1 MAKEFKKWIDEFV
14 ENGADPAD
22 ITKWPSEA
30 GGGEGPAGGASF
42 QIINNNRQI
51 LTDKRY
57 RVDWSKFPDYVQKNY
72 GINPDLTLAE
82 IGGVGQYESQCIISI
97 PLVIGDGY
105 SNSNPNSLIFTD
117 LLSLRMSFATTE
129 TGIGRSGYL
138 GGLLDFTIYVP
149 NSKTLREAI
158 SLLPTETAV
167 TSTGPYAMLVLG
179 GITLTE
185 ITE

>member
-22 ITKWPSEA
+22 ITKWPNEA
-30 GGGEGPAGGASF
+30 GGGESPAGGASL
-42 QIINNNRQI
+42 QIICDNRQN
-51 LTDKRY
+51 LTTKRY
-57 RVDWSKFPDYVQKNY
+57 RVDWSKFPDYIQKNY

-82 IGGVGQYESQCIISI
+82 IGGVGQHESQCIMCF
-97 PLVIGDGY
+97 PLVIGDTD
-105 SNSNPNSLIFTD
+105 SNSNPKSFIFTTSLGLK
-117 LLSLRMSFATTE
+117 LLFGSSETE
-129 TGIGRSGYL
+129 FNRSEYL
-138 GGLLDFTIYVP
+138 GGLLDMTVYVP

-158 SLLPTETAV
+158 SLLPTETAI
-167 TSTGPYAMLVLG
+167 TSYGPYAILVLG

>member
-22 ITKWPSEA
+22 VTKWSNEA
-30 GGGEGPAGGASF
+30 GGGESPAGGASF
-42 QIINNNRQI
+42 QIINDNRQN
-51 LTDKRY
+51 LTGKRY
-57 RVDWSKFPDYVQKNY
+57 RVDWSNFADYVQKNY
-72 GINPDLTLAE
+72 GINPDLTLGE
-82 IGGVGQYESQCIISI
+82 IGAHDESVSQCILSL
-97 PLVIGDGY
+97 PLVVGDED
-105 SNSNPNSLIFTD
+105 SNSNPNSLIFTS
-117 LLSLRMSFATTE
+117 LLGLRISFGSNETE
-129 TGIGRSGYL
+129 FNRNGYL
-138 GGLLDFTIYVP
+138 GGLLDMTVYVP

-167 TSTGPYAMLVLG
+167 TSTGPYAVLVLG